1 MNLEGERRPPSAVDL
16 LATSQHRHERLD
28 APGSCLGP
36 RRSLHSPQHGV
47 AVRAVES
54 GEEGA
59 CCGLGIERCLQVG
72 RDDSSLR
79 AFVSRVP
86 APDAEPEAGAFF
98 AGLDRANRY
107 AVLWRVQT
115 AIRPETRSGRIQTL
129 VAMASTGVIGRARQ
143 SAPDWLLS
151 LVLAG

>member
-1 MNLEGERRPPSAVDL
+1 MKEHERR
-16 LATSQHRHERLD
+16 
-28 APGSCLGP
+28 
-36 RRSLHSPQHGV
+36 
-47 AVRAVES
+47 
-54 GEEGA
+54 
-59 CCGLGIERCLQVG
+59 LQIR